1 MEVILLQDT
10 EYGDKGAVVKV
21 SGGYARNF
29 LFPHQLAVPNNAGNL
44 RHVESIAAQRQKKIE
59 KEKQEVQAVADKI
72 NNANEIEIKAKGS
85 ENGQLFGAITHQQIA
100 DALNASLGTQIDRR
114 RVQLKS
120 VKEAGKYNVPVKL
133 TFGLTAA
140 AKLKVTAEVD
150 KKAAALEKKSR
161 KPRKKEEIA
170 AEIEAQEKATA
181 ETAPETPV
189 AEA

>member
-133 TFGLTAA
+133 TFGLTAT

-181 ETAPETPV
+181 ETAPETPA